1 MGFLDTPSIFMI
13 LSFLSCFFLF
23 EIAATVALDINKDT
37 HDSAARLREGG
48 LFLGC
53 DSPNC
58 LNPLYAEMCA
68 LYWWLIVRI

>member
-1 MGFLDTPSIFMI
+1 ML
-13 LSFLSCFFLF
+13 FLF
-23 EIAATVALDINKDT
+23 ESTAIVALDINKDIQ
-37 HDSAARLREGG
+37 DGAARLRECG

-58 LNPLYAEMCA
+58 PNPLYSEMCA